1 MSRGDQH
8 AGLALESVE
17 EWVCHI
23 YDVKLPRAQKIN
35 KYSGNND
42 MLSSLKY
49 FWLYAPKVICNV
61 EFGVTKGFAKTVTPS
76 HPYC

>member
-1 MSRGDQH
+1 MQVWRWNLWRSGCVTSMMSNC
-8 AGLALESVE
+8 LE
-17 EWVCHI
+17 
-23 YDVKLPRAQKIN
+23 LRRN

-42 MLSSLKY
+42 MLSSLRY
-49 FWLYAPKVICNV
+49 FWLYEPKVICHV